1 MSKIEI
7 IYNEYI
13 EKYVAIV
20 SDEDEC
26 VSPHMENLDKDEV
39 EIFIKRIKEA
49 YPDIMI
55 IRMD

>member
-1 MSKIEI
+1 MSKLEI

-26 VSPHMENLDKDEV
+26 ISPHMENLSKDGV
-39 EIFIKRIKEA
+39 ESFIKKMKEA
-49 YPDIMI
+49 YPNIKI
-55 IRMD
+55 VRMD

>member
-1 MSKIEI
+1 MNKLEI

-26 VSPHMENLDKDEV
+26 VPPHMENLSKDEV
-39 EIFIKRIKEA
+39 ESFIKKMKEA

-55 IRMD
+55 LRMD

>member
-1 MSKIEI
+1 MDKLEI

-26 VSPHMENLDKDEV
+26 VSPHMENLSKNEV
-39 EIFIKRIKEA
+39 EGFIKKMKEA
-49 YPDIMI
+49 YPNIKI
-55 IRMD
+55 LRMD